1 MDEFFHFSGPV
12 LDSALGLQAL
22 QHVAHDVAPH
32 LVEGH
37 LTTMRFPS
45 LTQLHAPLRHYR
57 VRAGKI
63 ELLDGVVR
71 EPLVDEVDLLDSV
84 GGATPKL
91 RSRMELER
99 VSLELRFGDKA

>member
-1 MDEFFHFSGPV
+1 MAQQFEEWYRTMPIVTKSYSTICV
-12 LDSALGLQAL
+12 
-22 QHVAHDVAPH
+22 
-32 LVEGH
+32 

-71 EPLVDEVDLLDSV
+71 EPPVDEVDLLGNV

-99 VSLELRFGDKA
+99 VSLELRFGDNS